1 MDESGAWTARVGL
14 GRLYGLAG
22 DLFRDTFAPHRE
34 PGWPSA
40 WRECVGLS
48 GREAALS
55 EVSAALVR
63 AFEEARERRADA
75 EAERSRLLLLGGCP
89 AYETTYMDAFARPR
103 ELADVSGFYKAF
115 GLRTEGER
123 ADHLSVECEFAALL
137 CVKEAIAV
145 ASGDAEAAGRCRD
158 ARASFLRDHLGTW
171 LALYEED
178 LGSQARLPLLGAA
191 VAALRAVVA
200 AEAGEMGVQ
209 IVERTRPRSEPVPA
223 APSCDPAPAG
233 PA

>member
-1 MDESGAWTARVGL
+1 MDEPAAWPTLIGL

-22 DLFRDTFAPHRE
+22 DVFRDTFAAHHE
-34 PGWPSA
+34 LGWPAA
-40 WRECVGLS
+40 WREGATLS
-48 GREAALS
+48 GREASLARA
-55 EVSAALVR
+55 SAGLLR
-63 AFEEARERRADA
+63 AFEDAQGRRAEA

-89 AYETTYMDAFARPR
+89 AYETTYVDAFARPR

-145 ASGDAEAAGRCRD
+145 ASGDAEAAKGCRD

-178 LGSQARLPLLGAA
+178 LGSQARLPFLGAA
-191 VAALRAVVA
+191 VAALRAIVA
-200 AEAGEMGVQ
+200 AEAGEMGVRV
-209 IVERTRPRSEPVPA
+209 VERTRSQPEPVPG
-223 APSCDPAPAG
+223 APSCDPG
-233 PA
+233 PARAA